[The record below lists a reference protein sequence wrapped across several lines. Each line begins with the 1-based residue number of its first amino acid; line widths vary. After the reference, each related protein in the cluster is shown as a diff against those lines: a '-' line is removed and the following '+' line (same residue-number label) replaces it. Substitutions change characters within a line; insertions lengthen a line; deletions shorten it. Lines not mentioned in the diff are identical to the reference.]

1 MSRSTEPHESPDGP
15 AAPLSALTLDADPAL
30 AREPRLLVDPRFL
43 GVLHFEL
50 TQKLGVEQAAEN
62 LMQLGFLR
70 GLRDARTLVQRS
82 RGSDPMLGG
91 AVPMAPLLALRLG
104 HRRSDSERG
113 PSIQGAWPD
122 QPEVEARLSTLG
134 PAPHPTCFA
143 SAGYAS
149 GWLSGLHD
157 TDLLA
162 LETRCAASGDDACRF
177 VARTPE
183 SWRALGDPAAREILR
198 FLPFEDLRRVVN
210 VELADACGQDLEAE
224 AMGAESPAVH
234 VWGPVMILP
243 FSGADE
249 SLRAVDL
256 IGQDPQAREVSVVIL
271 DLGGVILDE
280 AFGAVALERTLDA
293 IASWGAEAI
302 LTEIAPLSEA
312 VIADLDPEHV
322 IVCKGMAE
330 AISLGFQIAR
340 AQQSPL

>member
-1 MSRSTEPHESPDGP
+1 MKPDAILPGGDT
-15 AAPLSALTLDADPAL
+15 PLSALALDADPAL

-50 TQKLGVEQAAEN
+50 VQKLGVEQAACN

-70 GLRDARTLVQRS
+70 GLRDARSLLHRGPHVDPLV
-82 RGSDPMLGG
+82 GG
-91 AVPMAPLLALRLG
+91 APPMAPLLALRLAHHASG
-104 HRRSDSERG
+104 SGRG
-113 PSIQGAWPD
+113 PSIQGSWPD

-134 PAPHPTCFA
+134 PAPHPSCWA

-183 SWRALGDPAAREILR
+183 SWRALGDPAARDWLR
-198 FLPFEDLRRVVN
+198 FLPFEDLRRVVD
-210 VELADACGQDLEAE
+210 VELADVAGTEFDSGELGSA
-224 AMGAESPAVH
+224 SPAVH

-256 IGQDPQAREVSVVIL
+256 IGADPEARGVSVVIL

-293 IASWGAEAI
+293 IDSWGAEAI
-302 LTEIAPLSEA
+302 LTEVAPLSEA
-312 VIADLDPEHV
+312 VVADLDRPDLLLR
-322 IVCKGMAE
+322 KTLPE
-330 AISLGFQIAR
+330 AISWAFQVAR
-340 AQQSPL
+340 AQQSLL

>member
-1 MSRSTEPHESPDGP
+1 MKPETNDTGAVGAP
-15 AAPLSALTLDADPAL
+15 PLSALTLDADPAL

-50 TQKLGVEQAAEN
+50 VQKLGSEQAACN
-62 LMQLGFLR
+62 LLQLGFLR
-70 GLRDARTLVQRS
+70 GLRDARTLVRLGQRC
-82 RGSDPMLGG
+82 DPLF
-91 AVPMAPLLALRLG
+91 ATAPVAPLLALRLG
-104 HRRSDSERG
+104 HRRGESGRG
-113 PSIQGAWPD
+113 PSIQGSWPD

-134 PAPHPTCFA
+134 PAPHPTCWA

-157 TDLLA
+157 MDLLA
-162 LETRCAASGDDACRF
+162 LETRCAASGDPACRF

-183 SWRALGDPAAREILR
+183 SWRALGDPAAREFLR
-198 FLPFEDLRRVVN
+198 SLPFEDLRRVVD
-210 VELADACGQDLEAE
+210 VDLEESA
-224 AMGAESPAVH
+224 AMFDPDGLGGESPAVH

-256 IGQDPQAREVSVVIL
+256 IGNDPEARAVSVVVI

-293 IASWGAEAI
+293 IDSWGAEAI
-302 LTEIAPLSEA
+302 LTEVSPLSES
-312 VIADLDPEHV
+312 VVADLDRRHLLVRKTLP
-322 IVCKGMAE
+322 E
-330 AISLGFQIAR
+330 AITTAFQVVQT
-340 AQQSPL
+340 QQNPL